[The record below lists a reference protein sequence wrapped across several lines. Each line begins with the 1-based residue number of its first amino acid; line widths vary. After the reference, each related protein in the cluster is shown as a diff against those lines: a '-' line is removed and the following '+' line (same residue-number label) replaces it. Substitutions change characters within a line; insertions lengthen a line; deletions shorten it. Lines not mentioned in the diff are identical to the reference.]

1 MQLKLIDSP
10 CFQLKSN
17 GQKSSVVE
25 GEEEDPGSDSEVEEN
40 NGNLLMLLICL
51 SLTTR
56 EGAMIFVCLL
66 LRQSKHFHPPDRI
79 KL

>member
-1 MQLKLIDSP
+1 MQSKLIDLP

-17 GQKSSVVE
+17 GQKSSVE
-25 GEEEDPGSDSEVEEN
+25 EEEEDHGSDFEVEED

-51 SLTTR
+51 SLTVR